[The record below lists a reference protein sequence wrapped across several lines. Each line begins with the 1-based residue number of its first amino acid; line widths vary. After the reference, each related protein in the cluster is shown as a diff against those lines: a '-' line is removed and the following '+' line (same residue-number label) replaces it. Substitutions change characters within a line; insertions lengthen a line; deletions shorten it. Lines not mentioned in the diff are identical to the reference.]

1 MTTNP
6 SNPSG
11 GEWLECCGCHRRYRT
26 SDFRSDR
33 LVCPACGRELAALVR
48 IEEQD
53 VEQVLKG
60 YFFPGKRLFWEGFSI
75 LFSASVTIAGAL
87 YLHFGHDSR
96 PVLVLVILFGVG
108 MGGLL
113 MSILQR
119 WAVFRTFKSNR
130 SNLEAAFARHREFMK
145 AHEDWILDD
154 EFGKNLE
161 RNLRA
166 RLSAA
171 GSVRTSYATHG
182 AEPVTAT
189 PAPTGGAPTGRPVAR
204 YRLPPDECPACH
216 APYRIA
222 DYSGRRVRCRKC
234 GSVVEI
240 ENAVEDAEISQLTE
254 DYRKRL
260 VKKDAKSNW
269 ALFCVFC
276 LSVLL
281 TRYLWKRSDSTEAF
295 LCGWS
300 VLSLYFAVL
309 VPVGNL
315 MIGSTKRKRRKLLEK
330 PDFRLFDLEYVVK
343 TDPGLSEDYDERSEM
358 DRFKG
363 RLLALYKSRGA
374 ARGEAMKGK
383 VLT

>member
-33 LVCPACGRELAALVR
+33 LACPACGRELAALVR

-60 YFFPGKRLFWEGFSI
+60 YFFP
-75 LFSASVTIAGAL
+75 ASNRFLNRCMLLVMMTMLLIGVL
-87 YLHFGHDSR
+87 YLRFVRFSR
-96 PVLVLVILFGVG
+96 PVLILTCLFGVG
-108 MGGLL
+108 FVCFLVA
-113 MSILQR
+113 ILQR
-119 WAVFRTFKSNR
+119 WMIFRLFKRNR
-130 SNLEAAFARHREFMK
+130 SNLEAAFTRHREFMK

-154 EFGKNLE
+154 ELGKNLE

-171 GSVRTSYATHG
+171 GRVRTSYATHG
-182 AEPVTAT
+182 AEPATA
-189 PAPTGGAPTGRPVAR
+189 PSAPTGRVPAGRPIAR

-222 DYSGRRVRCRKC
+222 DYSGRMVRCRKC
-234 GSVVEI
+234 GSAVEI

-260 VKKDAKSNW
+260 VKKDAKNNW
-269 ALFCVFC
+269 AMFAVFC

-281 TRYLWKRSDSTEAF
+281 TRYLWNRSDSTESF
-295 LCGWS
+295 LCSWS
-300 VLSLYFAVL
+300 VLSLYFMVSAVFGHL
-309 VPVGNL
+309 LIVLNL
-315 MIGSTKRKRRKLLEK
+315 RKRSKLLRK
-330 PDFRLFDLEYVVK
+330 ADFRLFDLEYFVR
-343 TDPGLSEDYDERSEM
+343 TNIGEDYDELREL
-358 DRFKG
+358 DQFKG
-363 RLLALYKSRGA
+363 GLLALYKSRGA